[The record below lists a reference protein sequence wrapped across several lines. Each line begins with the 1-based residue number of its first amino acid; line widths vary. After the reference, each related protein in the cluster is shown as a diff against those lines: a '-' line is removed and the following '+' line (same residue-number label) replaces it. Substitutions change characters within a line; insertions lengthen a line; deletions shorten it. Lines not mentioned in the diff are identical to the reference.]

1 MIQKASMRKRFQ
13 EKHNIQNRL
22 HDEIGNKFK
31 QGGPRIAM
39 LYPSPYKAGMS
50 SLGYQWI
57 IEVLTNAGFSVERVF
72 LPDDVDSWQKSGGPL
87 ISYET
92 QTPLSHFPVIGVS
105 LAYELELAGLI
116 QCLKLSGIPLLRSQR
131 KESDPRIILG
141 GPITFSNP
149 LPTSPF
155 VDAILLG
162 EAEEVAATAFE
173 AAFEDNR
180 EDWLN
185 IIQKLPGGFI
195 PERHGSNLPAI
206 AKATDLLLPARSH
219 ILTPHTELRNMF
231 LIEGERG
238 CHRSCTFCVMRR
250 STNGGM
256 RLVTPERILSFVP
269 EHAKRVGLV
278 GAAISDHP
286 KLVPLLQKIVDSG
299 REIGISSLRADRI
312 ARKPDIAKLLRQG
325 GYKTLT
331 VASDAASQRL
341 RRDISKGTLEKHLF
355 SCAEQARE
363 HQYKLLK
370 IYMMVGL
377 PGESTADLDE
387 LIRFGLEISK
397 IHPIA
402 FGIAPFVPKKNTPLD
417 DTTFA
422 GIKEVERKLK
432 YIKKGFR
439 PSKGRAE
446 VRATSARWA
455 WIEYVLAQGGPD
467 MGIAVMHA
475 LEQGGTFGDWKRSFQ
490 SLEET
495 AYSPWR
501 ITAQ

>member
-1 MIQKASMRKRFQ
+1 MIKRFQ
-13 EKHNIQNRL
+13 EKQLIQQRMQG
-22 HDEIGNKFK
+22 EIGNLFH
-31 QGGPRIAM
+31 QGGSRIAM
-39 LYPSPYKAGMS
+39 LYPSPYRAGMS

-57 IEVLTNAGFSVERVF
+57 IEILQRSGFSVERVF
-72 LPDDVDSWQKSGGPL
+72 LPDDIDSWKKNGGPL
-87 ISYET
+87 LSYET

-116 QCLKLSGIPLLRSQR
+116 QCLQISGIPLLRSDR
-131 KESDPRIILG
+131 THRDPRIILG

-149 LPTSPF
+149 LPASPF

-162 EAEEVAATAFE
+162 EAEEIVSQAFE
-173 AAFEDNR
+173 SAHQENR
-180 EDWLN
+180 EDWLDV
-185 IIQKLPGGFI
+185 IQKLPGGFV
-195 PERHGSNLPAI
+195 PERDGVQLPAI
-206 AKATDLLLPARSH
+206 AKATDSLLPARSH
-219 ILTPHTELRNMF
+219 IITPYTELKNMF

-256 RLVTPERILSFVP
+256 RLVTPEKILSFVP

-286 KLVPLLQKIVDSG
+286 KLVPLLEKIVDSG

-312 ARKPDIAKLLRQG
+312 ARKPDISRLLRLG

-341 RRDISKGTLEKHLF
+341 RREISKGTLEKHLF
-355 SCAEQARE
+355 ACAQQAKE

-377 PGESTADLDE
+377 PDETTEDLDE

-417 DTTFA
+417 VTDFA
-422 GIKEVERKLK
+422 GIKEVERRLK
-432 YIKKGFR
+432 YIKKGLR

-446 VRATSARWA
+446 VRSTSSRWA
-455 WIEYVLAQGGPD
+455 WVEYVLAQGGPE
-467 MGIAVMHA
+467 MGLAVVKA
-475 LEQGGTFGDWKRSFQ
+475 VKQGGKFADWKRAFNAIPA
-490 SLEET
+490 E

-501 ITAQ
+501 TKLLNQ